1 MKIVKKIV
9 TPITGRK
16 YKEDLTNLFADDQ
29 DGQLSYQIVSSQLVS
44 DTAKLDG
51 SVLTV
56 NTARSRSG
64 DLVVRAV
71 DSQGAYKD
79 LTIRFKVTNLTL
91 IIFLAILGGILI
103 AAIAAFLG
111 WRAARPLFKG
121 ELNVSNATPGSATLT
136 RASFRGKIRLN
147 MFQVGACGF
156 DAKKCCFASCPG
168 GRVEFR
174 APGTFYV
181 NQIAYKKSYSLLPGQ
196 TIIYADEQ
204 QTQGIRVY
212 IKNYY

>member
-1 MKIVKKIV
+1 
-9 TPITGRK
+9 
-16 YKEDLTNLFADDQ
+16 
-29 DGQLSYQIVSSQLVS
+29 
-44 DTAKLDG
+44 
-51 SVLTV
+51 
-56 NTARSRSG
+56 
-64 DLVVRAV
+64 
-71 DSQGAYKD
+71 
-79 LTIRFKVTNLTL
+79 
-91 IIFLAILGGILI
+91 
-103 AAIAAFLG
+103 
-111 WRAARPLFKG
+111 
-121 ELNVSNATPGSATLT
+121 
-136 RASFRGKIRLN
+136 

-156 DAKKCCFASCPG
+156 DVKKCCFVSCPG